1 MSFAATIQGVPLARA
16 FTTSS
21 LSKPRS
27 AQSAR
32 RAPLIVRAKDPAAP
46 DKAEVKGEVV
56 DCEFSLADLLLVRC
70 LIAMHALPR
79 VSYQLCEYQTCSVA
93 TKAWNSAS
101 ELCAVAVANE
111 LPGISQPFPNIFD
124 PLNFLGSAGSS
135 NNPIRD
141 VRRWRESELTHG
153 RVCMLAALGFV
164 AQEQLINTPN
174 RPFPFVKGKRHMLHH
189 LFVCGRLD
197 FFRSKPAVASRAA
210 DDPKGPIPC
219 ITALLERCHGFP
231 VQTCNSSRM
240 ALSPEQ
246 LHFCLHHAYFG
257 KHSPNSTGM
266 QAQPSTTSSRLS
278 LRELSSGCH
287 FC

>member
-46 DKAEVKGEVV
+46 DKAEVKGEVI
-56 DCEFSLADLLLVRC
+56 DCKSSVLCLASLSAASRFDAPMLPCIVGCPRLCSRRLLHDNCCSRSVCYISGCAPLLLSTVCAGRDQVF
-70 LIAMHALPR
+70 LHA
-79 VSYQLCEYQTCSVA
+79 
-93 TKAWNSAS
+93 
-101 ELCAVAVANE
+101 AVAKE

-153 RVCMLAALGFV
+153 RVCMLAALGFIV
-164 AQEQLINTPN
+164 QEQLIDTKI
-174 RPFPFVKGKRHMLHH
+174 RPFPFVKGTCIQ
-189 LFVCGRLD
+189 F
-197 FFRSKPAVASRAA
+197 ASSLQCF
-210 DDPKGPIPC
+210 GS
-219 ITALLERCHGFP
+219 AL
-231 VQTCNSSRM
+231 
-240 ALSPEQ
+240 A
-246 LHFCLHHAYFG
+246 
-257 KHSPNSTGM
+257 
-266 QAQPSTTSSRLS
+266 
-278 LRELSSGCH
+278 
-287 FC
+287 